1 MFLYKHFMGEAP
13 DEDEDIRRNLGFVL
27 STKRGCGYFLDSF
40 GLSDVAFR
48 TPEEAVTNLSRE
60 LEENIRLFEP
70 RVHLVKIN
78 EVYDDEGRRVRL
90 VAILSRRSSSQQLE
104 LVVDLET
111 RSFDVRPK
119 APDSQDPE

>member
-119 APDSQDPE
+119 TPDSQDPE

>member
-60 LEENIRLFEP
+60 LEANIRLFEP
-70 RVHLVKIN
+70 RVHLVNIN